1 MLNPSDIDNPHNNQE
16 AMDFF
21 KEMYSLSDLG
31 IVHGLR
37 ILEHNEKFNDFISV
51 NTIIRNEVI
60 SIKNVP
66 TNNIYCVLGGG
77 TINVGEQFVETT
89 LHIGLLC
96 KKVAAYFPK
105 YRINILCSSKNIY
118 DELNRDNC
126 PNNVFLYKEIIP
138 AEHYYKDACLVITR
152 SGRNTLSELAYLGIP
167 AISIVTGDIY
177 RRYEQVQNIKDLNV
191 SNIQSFSMEGT
202 ISDFIEI
209 MNTMIKLGKQEN
221 NFKVGNQLSI
231 NKILEI

>member
-1 MLNPSDIDNPHNNQE
+1 M
-16 AMDFF
+16 
-21 KEMYSLSDLG
+21 
-31 IVHGLR
+31 
-37 ILEHNEKFNDFISV
+37 
-51 NTIIRNEVI
+51 
-60 SIKNVP
+60 
-66 TNNIYCVLGGG
+66 
-77 TINVGEQFVETT
+77 
-89 LHIGLLC
+89 
-96 KKVAAYFPK
+96 
-105 YRINILCSSKNIY
+105 
-118 DELNRDNC
+118 
-126 PNNVFLYKEIIP
+126 
-138 AEHYYKDACLVITR
+138 
-152 SGRNTLSELAYLGIP
+152 SELAYLGIP

>member
-1 MLNPSDIDNPHNNQE
+1 M
-16 AMDFF
+16 
-21 KEMYSLSDLG
+21 
-31 IVHGLR
+31 
-37 ILEHNEKFNDFISV
+37 
-51 NTIIRNEVI
+51 
-60 SIKNVP
+60 
-66 TNNIYCVLGGG
+66 
-77 TINVGEQFVETT
+77 
-89 LHIGLLC
+89 
-96 KKVAAYFPK
+96 
-105 YRINILCSSKNIY
+105 
-118 DELNRDNC
+118 
-126 PNNVFLYKEIIP
+126 
-138 AEHYYKDACLVITR
+138 ITR

>member
-1 MLNPSDIDNPHNNQE
+1 M
-16 AMDFF
+16 
-21 KEMYSLSDLG
+21 
-31 IVHGLR
+31 
-37 ILEHNEKFNDFISV
+37 
-51 NTIIRNEVI
+51 
-60 SIKNVP
+60 
-66 TNNIYCVLGGG
+66 
-77 TINVGEQFVETT
+77 
-89 LHIGLLC
+89 
-96 KKVAAYFPK
+96 
-105 YRINILCSSKNIY
+105 
-118 DELNRDNC
+118 
-126 PNNVFLYKEIIP
+126 
-138 AEHYYKDACLVITR
+138 ITR

-231 NKILEI
+231 NKILKI